1 MSSNSVADESVRKLA
16 LALGFLAITV
26 STLVAHRSPAT
37 GYELSLYTRTPS
49 GVWAGLIVAFAVSL
63 AVAFDRS
70 MAASRTRSIALVL
83 GGLALTVFA
92 GLPIVRGYHFFGHQ
106 DALTHLGWARG
117 ISHGTISPFELLY
130 PGIHT
135 VSAFVNA
142 VIGIPVRSALLLVVL
157 LATVAF
163 ILFVPLSVMVIV
175 PDSLAVT
182 IATFISFFLLPITTI
197 ATFMQPHA
205 MTQAILLFALFVYVI
220 LKYVT
225 TDALSSRALAV
236 LFALV
241 ATAAVVYHPQYAAHM
256 LVVCLVI
263 CFLQFLSP
271 RLPFL
276 SRTSVCDRMGA
287 HRRLYGQTLF
297 LSAVFL
303 AWSEN
308 HGFFAGFAGRAI
320 SSALTFLLVGSGD
333 AGTSISQQGGSLAAI
348 GVSLTEIFFKLFF
361 PHLVV
366 TLLAAGLILAVLV
379 RGRPARFSDVPAV
392 TIYLAAGLFALG
404 ILFVVYF
411 MSVTNEM
418 YFRVFGLMMV
428 FAALLATVAIYEGIL
443 FLSDWLSP
451 TAVQTIAASAFAF
464 LLVLSLLSVFAS
476 PYVYRQSQHVS
487 EQQLH
492 GYETAFD
499 TAADGTAFAGFRG
512 VPNRYADALNG
523 QETRTR
529 SHTTVTPETI
539 EQGPTTYYDDDRYLV
554 VSQLDYERE
563 VTAYRGLRYSADDF
577 DAIASDPTVDRV
589 QSNGELTTYYVSASD
604 DSA

>member
-1 MSSNSVADESVRKLA
+1 MSSNAVADEPVRKLA

-37 GYELSLYTRTPS
+37 GYELSLYTMTPQ

-70 MAASRTRSIALVL
+70 IASSRTRSLALVL

-92 GLPIVRGYHFFGHQ
+92 GLPIVRGYHFFGQQ

-117 ISHGTISPFELLY
+117 ISNGTISPFELLY

-135 VSAFVNA
+135 VSVFINSA
-142 VIGIPVRSALLLVVL
+142 IGITLSNAMLLVVL
-157 LATVAF
+157 LATIAF
-163 ILFVPLSVMVIV
+163 VVFVPLSVGLLV

-182 IATFISFFLLPITTI
+182 IATFTGFLLLPITTI
-197 ATFMQPHA
+197 STFMQPHA
-205 MTQAILLFALFVYVI
+205 MTQSILLFALFIYII

-225 TDALSSRALAV
+225 TDDCPSTALAA

-256 LVVCLVI
+256 LIVCIGI
-263 CFLQFLSP
+263 CLLQFLAP
-271 RLPFL
+271 RLPYF
-276 SRTSVCDRMGA
+276 SRTSIARRMA
-287 HRRLYGQTLF
+287 DHQRLYGQTLF
-297 LSAVFL
+297 LLAVFL

-308 HGFFAGFAGRAI
+308 HGFFAGFAGRAV
-320 SSALTFLLVGSGD
+320 SSALTFLLIGSGD

-361 PHLVV
+361 PHVV
-366 TLLAAGLILAVLV
+366 ITLLAAGLILAVLF
-379 RGRPARFSDVPAV
+379 RGRLNRFPDIPPV
-392 TIYLAAGLFALG
+392 TMYLAAGLFALG
-404 ILFVVYF
+404 ILFAVYF
-411 MSVTNEM
+411 MSVTSEM

-428 FAALLATVAIYEGIL
+428 FAAILASIAIYEGLL
-443 FLSDWLSP
+443 FFSDRLSP
-451 TAVQTIAASAFAF
+451 TVVQTVVAGAFAL

-499 TAADGTAFAGFRG
+499 NAADGIAFAGFRG
-512 VPNRYADALNG
+512 APNRYADALNG

-529 SHTTVTPETI
+529 AHTTVTPETV
-539 EQGPTTYYDDDRYLV
+539 EQGPTTYYDTDRYLV

-563 VTAYRGLRYSADDF
+563 IVAYRGLRYSEDDF
-577 DAIASDPTVDRV
+577 DAIATDPSLDRV
-589 QSNGELTTYYVSASD
+589 QSNGELTTYYVSASND
-604 DSA
+604 AA